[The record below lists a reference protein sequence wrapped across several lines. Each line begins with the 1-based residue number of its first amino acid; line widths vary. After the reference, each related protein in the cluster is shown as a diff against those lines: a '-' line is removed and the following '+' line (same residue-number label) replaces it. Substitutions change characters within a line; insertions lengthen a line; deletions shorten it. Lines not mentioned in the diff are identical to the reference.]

1 MFFKQI
7 KDPGLAQYAY
17 LIGDKEAGQ
26 AIIFDPQ
33 RDMEKYLALARQDE
47 IKIVAAADT
56 NIHADYIYGLKQFAE
71 TGINIY
77 ASDEGAEDWKFTW
90 LAGRN

>member
-17 LIGDKEAGQ
+17 LIGDKKAGE

-33 RDMEKYLALARQDE
+33 RDIEKYLVLAEQNK

-56 NIHADYIYGLKQFAE
+56 HIHADYI
-71 TGINIY
+71 
-77 ASDEGAEDWKFTW
+77 S
-90 LAGRN
+90 